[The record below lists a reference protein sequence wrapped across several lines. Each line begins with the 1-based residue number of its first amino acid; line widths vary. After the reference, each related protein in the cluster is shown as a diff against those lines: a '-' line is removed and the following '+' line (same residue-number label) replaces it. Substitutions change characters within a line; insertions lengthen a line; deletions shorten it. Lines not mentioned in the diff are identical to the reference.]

1 MKFTQDS
8 GSQYLSAFNFSS
20 LTDIVMLLLI
30 FFLLTS
36 SFVTTRGLDVVLP
49 QADNSEAQ
57 QDSRLF
63 VDINEEKQITV
74 NDRTATV
81 ETLPGLIQAAMARD
95 SSQIVV
101 IRADQTLTLGDVV
114 GILDLVK
121 GAGAKRFFIAT
132 SEEK

>member
-1 MKFTQDS
+1 VKFTQDS

-81 ETLPGLIQAAMARD
+81 ETLPGLIQAAMASD

-114 GILDLVK
+114 GVLDLVK